1 MKLLAPDIRKERITE
16 ISADMLREIGV
27 KGVIVDLDN
36 TLGGYDDPLPP
47 DDVVVWA
54 KEIISAGLPI
64 FLVSNNSHIKRVSA
78 YANALG
84 IPFKRLALK
93 PLPFKLRRAV
103 REMGFE
109 RREVCAI
116 GDQRRTDVLG
126 ARLAGVKVALVT
138 PVAALKRAGV
148 L

>member
-1 MKLLAPDIRKERITE
+1 MKLLAPDIRRERITN
-16 ISADMLREIGV
+16 IDADMLCGLGV

-47 DDVVVWA
+47 DDVVAWV
-54 KEIISAGLPI
+54 KGIISAGLPI
-64 FLVSNNSHIKRVSA
+64 YLVSNNSHKKRVSA
-78 YANALG
+78 YANMLG
-84 IPFKRLALK
+84 IPAKRLALK

-109 RREVCAI
+109 PGEVCAI

-126 ARLAGVKVALVT
+126 ARLAGMKVALVT